1 MVRTNLFGHR
11 RVQGAIID
19 FIGRFAM
26 QDPEHGART
35 TLFAATQ
42 DIPGGSFVEPGGFGH
57 LRGSPGVSSAAP
69 SAYDATAAERLWG
82 LSTQLTSV
90 GQAHLT

>member
-19 FIGRFAM
+19 FVGRFAM

-57 LRGSPGVSSAAP
+57 LRGSPGVSKAAAP
-69 SAYDATAAERLWG
+69 AYDAMTAGRLWG
-82 LSTQLTSV
+82 LSTQLTSI
-90 GQAHLT
+90 GHLS